1 MAAQK
6 ATPGFGSG
14 VVQKLEA
21 IMDDPNFENPK
32 ECTGSSVVTMGEKG
46 KYRCVNVSQG
56 GVPKPE
62 NGQCPRC
69 LASAYTGKPNE
80 TRSLGGVWEIRE
92 FAKDRRAMVEC
103 THCRTIFAV
112 TVTNW
117 G

>member
-46 KYRCVNVSQG
+46 KYRCVNVSPG
-56 GVPKPE
+56 GVSKPE

-69 LASAYTGKPNE
+69 LTAVKLM
-80 TRSLGGVWEIRE
+80 RSKCGWCPEIEWQRQSN
-92 FAKDRRAMVEC
+92 RSQVEC
-103 THCRTIFAV
+103 SHCHTIF
-112 TVTNW
+112 
-117 G
+117 GMELDK

>member
-1 MAAQK
+1 MAAQQQTI
-6 ATPGFGSG
+6 AVQEQTTPEGWF
-14 VVQKLEA
+14 A
-21 IMDDPNFENPK
+21 NPK
-32 ECTGSSVVTMGEKG
+32 ECSGTSLVAWDAEAN
-46 KYRCVNVSQG
+46 KYKCVNVRGS
-56 GVPKPE
+56 GVPKPADGE
-62 NGQCPRC
+62 CPHC
-69 LASAYTGKPNE
+69 STSAYTGKPNE